1 MNALAPVSFAP
12 RAMLALYLR
21 EARFEFLRVFRA
33 PAFSVPTLV
42 FAPMFYLLFGVLL
55 NRGNAGAASYL
66 MVTYSVFGVIGPGLF
81 GFGVGLAMD
90 RERGLLTLKRV
101 QPVPASALLLAK
113 VGMAMIFAVCIG
125 AMLLGLGIALGGVQM
140 DASQIARLLC
150 VDVLGVMPFCALGLL
165 IGTLVNGSA
174 APAVVNLI
182 YMPMALLSGLWLP
195 LHMLPELVE
204 KIAPLWPAWHL
215 GQLGLKIVGQ
225 DSGSPALM
233 HVAAL
238 LGFTAICLL
247 LAQRR
252 LQRA

>member
-1 MNALAPVSFAP
+1 MNAFVHNDFGS
-12 RAMLALYLR
+12 RALLALYLR
-21 EARFEFLRVFRA
+21 EAKYEFLRVLRT
-33 PAFSVPTLV
+33 PAFSIPTLV

-101 QPVPASALLLAK
+101 QPVPALAPLLAK
-113 VGMAMIFAVCIG
+113 VGMAMVFATCIG
-125 AMLLGLGIALGGVQM
+125 VTLLLLGITLGGVHM
-140 DASQIARLLC
+140 SASQSALLLC
-150 VDVLGVMPFCALGLL
+150 VDILGVMPFCALGLL
-165 IGTLVNGSA
+165 IGTLVNGNG

-195 LHMLPELVE
+195 LKMLPAVVGQ
-204 KIAPLWPAWHL
+204 IAPLWPAWHL

-225 DSGSPALM
+225 DDGRPVWM
-233 HVAAL
+233 HVAVL
-238 LGFTAICLL
+238 LGFTAICLF

>member
-1 MNALAPVSFAP
+1 
-12 RAMLALYLR
+12 
-21 EARFEFLRVFRA
+21 
-33 PAFSVPTLV
+33 
-42 FAPMFYLLFGVLL
+42 
-55 NRGNAGAASYL
+55 
-66 MVTYSVFGVIGPGLF
+66 
-81 GFGVGLAMD
+81 MD

-140 DASQIARLLC
+140 DASQIVRLLC